1 MTVAQTGTVLEVT
14 ELVKRYGERVALDH
28 VSLTLAAGQVLGLL
42 GPNGAGKSTL
52 TSIVAG
58 LLTPDGGTV
67 VIDGVDVVAT
77 PSLAQAHVG
86 LAPQEIGVY
95 EVLTV
100 RENLMFFAE
109 LVGLRRQERA
119 RRVDEVA
126 ARLGLDGLLDRT
138 AFALSGGERRR
149 LHTAIAFLHRPAL
162 LLLDEPTVG
171 ADIETCTSLLGLVQE
186 AAAEGA
192 AIVYSSHYLPEIEAL
207 DGSVAILLRGRL
219 IASGTLHDLVADH
232 GHTGVALSFDGPV
245 PDAVGTGLAGAS
257 VADQVLTIET
267 HDPAGTI
274 ATVMRDLGSSAS
286 QVSSIELLR
295 PSLESV
301 FVTLTG
307 QRYSTEDLD
316 VAAA

>member
-1 MTVAQTGTVLEVT
+1 MTVAQPGTVLEVT

-28 VSLTLAAGQVLGLL
+28 VSLTVAAGQVLGLL

-67 VIDGVDVVAT
+67 AIDGVDVVAT
-77 PSLAQAHVG
+77 PSLAQARVG

-100 RENLMFFAE
+100 HENLMFFAE
-109 LVGLRRQERA
+109 LVGLRSQERA

-171 ADIETCTSLLGLVQE
+171 ADLETRTSLLGLVQE

-207 DGSVAILLRGRL
+207 DASVAILLRARV

-267 HDPAGTI
+267 QDPAGTI
-274 ATVMRDLGSSAS
+274 ATVIRDLGSSAS

-301 FVTLTG
+301 FVALTG